1 MRINNDDFSTLTL
14 RYFDRIFARS
24 RNMLKPLD
32 VVICYSSKNSF
43 TDKNGIHRRIDKYGI
58 QIKTDLE
65 PRSINTK

>member
-32 VVICYSSKNSF
+32 VVICYCSKNSF
-43 TDKNGIHRRIDKYGI
+43 IDKYGI
-58 QIKTDLE
+58 QIKNDLE

>member
-32 VVICYSSKNSF
+32 VVTRYCSKNPF
-43 TDKNGIHRRIDKYGI
+43 MDKYGI
-58 QIKTDLE
+58 QIKNDLE